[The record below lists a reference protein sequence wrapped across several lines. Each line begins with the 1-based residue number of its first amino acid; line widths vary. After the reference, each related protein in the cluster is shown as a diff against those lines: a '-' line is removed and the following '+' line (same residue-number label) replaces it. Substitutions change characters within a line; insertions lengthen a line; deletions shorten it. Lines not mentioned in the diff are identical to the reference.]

1 MSSLVSFPTNLT
13 QFSHSLLKSIVPRGT
28 SSGFTR
34 CFWTLPPKRVVP
46 PLKPPI
52 SLDATVSEFQRF
64 LSRIAA
70 HKEMRTLRANRSVS
84 QDIVQFKPLRVVPWW
99 PLRSGLTYGAVHQ
112 IEEFYRRRLLLLY
125 LILLYLILLYLIVLY
140 LIVLYLIVLYLIVL
154 YLIVLYLILL
164 YLILLYLIVL

>member
-1 MSSLVSFPTNLT
+1 MSWIQELDAHSKALGQHLLPDPALILRGDKKAVPGQGEEILQVNVTHSPLTPFKIISKTNLT
-13 QFSHSLLKSIVPRGT
+13 QFSHSPVEVHRPRGT

-99 PLRSGLTYGAVHQ
+99 PLRITWCLLNTTY
-112 IEEFYRRRLLLLY
+112 
-125 LILLYLILLYLIVLY
+125 
-140 LIVLYLIVLYLIVL
+140 
-154 YLIVLYLILL
+154 
-164 YLILLYLIVL
+164 